1 MNLIE
6 TSVQSRPVTAADSAQ
21 RLFEDNIGEV
31 ADERRVPG
39 RALAISFAALAVPL
53 ITTLWMPEA
62 AGDYE
67 ALLWLLPLVP
77 AFLLAYYRGAAGV
90 AAALALGMAALT
102 IAHVAG
108 ILLGRPV
115 QGGLMLTLVI
125 AFYIGIC
132 LGVAWLSNRLNED
145 RKALERL
152 VLTDSLTGLA
162 TRRYAK
168 VFIAK
173 EFAAAQRGRKLAVV
187 LFDIDH
193 FKAYNDKHGHAA
205 GDDALQCLGEA
216 IGGMTR
222 ASSLAA
228 RLGGEEFMAILPD
241 TDDAGAL
248 LFAERVQ
255 ERLGKSAVGADVTV
269 SIGIAAYHDHGSP
282 EALVAAADRALYAAK
297 AAGRNCIRVHDARF
311 Y

>member
-1 MNLIE
+1 M
-6 TSVQSRPVTAADSAQ
+6 
-21 RLFEDNIGEV
+21 
-31 ADERRVPG
+31 
-39 RALAISFAALAVPL
+39 
-53 ITTLWMPEA
+53 
-62 AGDYE
+62 
-67 ALLWLLPLVP
+67 
-77 AFLLAYYRGAAGV
+77 
-90 AAALALGMAALT
+90 
-102 IAHVAG
+102 
-108 ILLGRPV
+108 
-115 QGGLMLTLVI
+115 
-125 AFYIGIC
+125 
-132 LGVAWLSNRLNED
+132 
-145 RKALERL
+145 
-152 VLTDSLTGLA
+152 LTDSLTGLA

-173 EFAAAQRGRKLAVV
+173 EFAAAQRGRTLSVV

-193 FKAYNDKHGHAA
+193 FKDYNDRHGHAA
-205 GDDALQCLGEA
+205 GDDALQSVGAA

-255 ERLGKSAVGADVTV
+255 ERIASSPVGNEVTV
-269 SIGIAAYHDHGSP
+269 SIGIATYHAHASQ

-297 AAGRNCIRVHDARF
+297 AAGRNCIRVHDARI

>member
-1 MNLIE
+1 M
-6 TSVQSRPVTAADSAQ
+6 
-21 RLFEDNIGEV
+21 
-31 ADERRVPG
+31 
-39 RALAISFAALAVPL
+39 
-53 ITTLWMPEA
+53 
-62 AGDYE
+62 
-67 ALLWLLPLVP
+67 P

-102 IAHVAG
+102 IAHVVG
-108 ILLGRPV
+108 HLLGRPV

-132 LGVAWLSNRLNED
+132 LGVAWLSNRLSDD

-162 TRRYAK
+162 TRRFAK

-173 EFAAAQRGRKLAVV
+173 EFAAAQRGRRLAVV
-187 LFDIDH
+187 LLDIDH

-205 GDDALQCLGEA
+205 GDDALRRVGEA
-216 IGGMTR
+216 IGGLTR
-222 ASSLAA
+222 ASSLSA

-241 TDDAGAL
+241 TDDGGAQI
-248 LFAERVQ
+248 FAERVQ
-255 ERLGKSAVGADVTV
+255 QRLSGDAPTNTITV
-269 SIGIAAYHDHGSP
+269 SIGIAAYSGHSSA

-297 AAGRNCIRVHDARF
+297 AAGRNCIRIHDARF